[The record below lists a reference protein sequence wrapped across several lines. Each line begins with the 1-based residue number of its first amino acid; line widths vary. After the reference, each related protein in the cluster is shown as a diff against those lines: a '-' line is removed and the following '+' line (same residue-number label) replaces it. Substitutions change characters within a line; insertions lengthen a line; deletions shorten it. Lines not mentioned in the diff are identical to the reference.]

1 MGEGEFA
8 LVLYICPPTQTL
20 ILHEIHNHDDLSSYL
35 KNNSFVEHL
44 LQEINGA
51 RVDTKLRGI
60 KATHITSGNIGE
72 NNGGSHWMRLQPFCV
87 HVFMNTLDDGAK
99 H

>member
-1 MGEGEFA
+1 MLWSKSGRRGVCSS
-8 LVLYICPPTQTL
+8 LVHIPPNPNT
-20 ILHEIHNHDDLSSYL
+20 DDFSSYL

-44 LQEINGA
+44 LQEINRA

-72 NNGGSHWMRLQPFCV
+72 NNGGSYWMRLQPFCV